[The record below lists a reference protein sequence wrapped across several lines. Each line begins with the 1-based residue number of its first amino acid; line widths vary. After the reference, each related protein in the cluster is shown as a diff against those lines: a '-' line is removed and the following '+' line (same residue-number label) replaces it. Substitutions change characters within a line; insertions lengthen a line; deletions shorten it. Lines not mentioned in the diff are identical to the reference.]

1 MYTSSVWLRVIKQR
15 VLQQKEKYFYSRA
28 ATVGNNIQSP
38 AWPQHWIK
46 FFYRL
51 DLDEAREL
59 YLIWILL
66 IKLKVCRQSNTQRA
80 VCNSWRIMEK
90 IFRVLFCAASERRW
104 HHPHH
109 QPRVQRPTLE
119 FGANCEPAN
128 CTPPTVARQVSFKSR
143 KLNENPENERA
154 DRLNGYK
161 KLFSSNGIS
170 VMRKPFGSH
179 IDERETSCENISTIL
194 FQFFELSREREVFSM
209 KPHVKFQLISDSC
222 SVNGPEAVPIHNHQL
237 PLAFIW

>member
-15 VLQQKEKYFYSRA
+15 VLQQKEKYFYSQA
-28 ATVGNNIQSP
+28 ATVGNNIQSA

-51 DLDEAREL
+51 DSDEAREL

-66 IKLKVCRQSNTQRA
+66 IKLKVCRQRNTQRA
-80 VCNSWRIMEK
+80 ACNSWRIMEK
-90 IFRVLFCAASERRW
+90 IFRVLLCAASERRW

-109 QPRVQRPTLE
+109 KPRVQRPTFE
-119 FGANCEPAN
+119 FRTNCEPAN

-143 KLNENPENERA
+143 KLNENPENEHE

-179 IDERETSCENISTIL
+179 NDEGKTSCENISTIL
-194 FQFFELSREREVFSM
+194 FQFFELSGEW
-209 KPHVKFQLISDSC
+209 
-222 SVNGPEAVPIHNHQL
+222 NGKSSQWNRTL
-237 PLAFIW
+237 TSS